1 VLGSNAIRQWYLVH
15 KWTSLI
21 CTIFLLLLCITGL
34 PLIFYHEI
42 DHLLGHEAEPAAM
55 PGVPT
60 ANLDKIVTTG
70 LAKYPGAVAQFLS
83 FDDEAPLVY
92 LTVGPKPDSA
102 PDLNHTLT
110 MDARTAQIYD
120 VPPFDEGFM
129 WVMFKLHTDL
139 YAGLPGMLF
148 LGFMGLLFAA
158 SIVSGAVVYG
168 PFMLR
173 IDFGTVRKKKST
185 RIKWLDL
192 HNLLGVVTL
201 AWAFVV
207 GFTGVINT
215 LATPIIQLW
224 QYNELSAVVAPYQG
238 KPAPTQLGSM
248 EEAMRTARAAAP
260 HMTPAFVA
268 YPGTAYSS
276 PHHYAIF
283 MRGDTELTK
292 KLLKPALVD
301 TVTGKLTNVVDLPW
315 YVAALLVSQ
324 PLHFGDYGGMP
335 MKIIWAVLDVITIIV
350 LGSGIYLWLG
360 RRRTSLD
367 SRVAELEMGA
377 AKAS

>member
-1 VLGSNAIRQWYLVH
+1 MLGSDAIRKWYLVH

-21 CTIFLLLLCITGL
+21 CTVFLLLLCITGL

-42 DHLLGHEAEPAAM
+42 DHVLGHEAEPAEM
-55 PGVPT
+55 PGVPN
-60 ANLDKIVTTG
+60 ANLDQIVATG
-70 LAKYPGAVAQFLS
+70 LAKYPGHVVQYLS
-83 FDDEAPLVY
+83 FDDEEPLVY
-92 LTVGPKPDSA
+92 LTVGPTPGSA
-102 PDLNHTLT
+102 PELNHTLT
-110 MDARTAQIYD
+110 MDARTAQIYE

-129 WVMFKLHTDL
+129 WVMFKLHTDM

-148 LGFMGLLFAA
+148 LGLMGLLFAA
-158 SIVSGAVVYG
+158 SIISGVVVYG
-168 PFMLR
+168 PFMRRL
-173 IDFGTVRKKKST
+173 DFGTVRKKKST
-185 RIKWLDL
+185 RVKWLDL

-224 QYNELSAVVAPYQG
+224 QNQELSAIIAPYQG
-238 KPAPTQLGSM
+238 KPLPTHYGSM
-248 EEAMRTARAAAP
+248 EEAMSNARAAAP

-283 MRGDTELTK
+283 MRGDTELTS

-301 TVTGKLTNVVDLPW
+301 TETGKLTNVVDLPW
-315 YVAALLVSQ
+315 YVAALLISQ

-335 MKIIWAVLDVITIIV
+335 MKIIWAVLDVVTIVV
-350 LGSGIYLWLG
+350 LGSGVYLWLG

-367 SRVAELEMGA
+367 SRVAELELGA

>member
-1 VLGSNAIRQWYLVH
+1 
-15 KWTSLI
+15 
-21 CTIFLLLLCITGL
+21 
-34 PLIFYHEI
+34 
-42 DHLLGHEAEPAAM
+42 
-55 PGVPT
+55 
-60 ANLDKIVTTG
+60 
-70 LAKYPGAVAQFLS
+70 
-83 FDDEAPLVY
+83 
-92 LTVGPKPDSA
+92 
-102 PDLNHTLT
+102 
-110 MDARTAQIYD
+110 MDARTAEVYE

-148 LGFMGLLFAA
+148 LGLMGLLFAA
-158 SIVSGAVVYG
+158 SIVSGIVVYG
-168 PFMLR
+168 PFMRRL
-173 IDFGTVRKKKST
+173 DFGTVRKKKST
-185 RIKWLDL
+185 RVKWLDL

-224 QYNELSAVVAPYQG
+224 QYNELSAIIAPYKG
-238 KPAPTQLGSM
+238 KPPPTQLGSM
-248 EEAMRTARAAAP
+248 EEAMKTALASAP

-268 YPGTAYSS
+268 YPGTNFSS

-283 MRGDTELTK
+283 MRGDTALTE

-301 TVTGKLTNVVDLPW
+301 AETGKLTDVVELPW
-315 YVAALLVSQ
+315 YVAALLISQ

-335 MKIIWAVLDVITIIV
+335 MKIIWAVLDVITIVV
-350 LGSGIYLWLG
+350 LGSGVYLWLG

-367 SRVAELEMGA
+367 SRVAELAMGA

>member
-1 VLGSNAIRQWYLVH
+1 MLGSDAIRKWYLVH

-21 CTIFLLLLCITGL
+21 CTIFLLLLCVTGL

-55 PGVPT
+55 PGAPN
-60 ANLDKIVTTG
+60 ANLDKIVATG
-70 LAKYPGAVAQFLS
+70 LAKYPGNVVQFLS
-83 FDDEAPLVY
+83 FDDEAPVVY
-92 LTVGPKPDSA
+92 LTVGPKPDS
-102 PDLNHTLT
+102 PPELNHTLT
-110 MDARTAQIYD
+110 MDARTAQIFD

-148 LGFMGLLFAA
+148 LGLMGLLFAA
-158 SIVSGAVVYG
+158 SIVSGIVVYG
-168 PFMLR
+168 PFMRRL
-173 IDFGTVRKKKST
+173 DFGTVRKKKST
-185 RIKWLDL
+185 RVKWLDL

-224 QYNELSAVVAPYQG
+224 QYNELSAIVAPYKG

-248 EEAMRTARAAAP
+248 EEAMKTALAAAP

-276 PHHYAIF
+276 PHHYAVF
-283 MRGDTELTK
+283 LRGDTELTQ
-292 KLLKPALVD
+292 KLLRPALVD
-301 TVTGKLTNVVDLPW
+301 SVTGKLTNLVELPW
-315 YVAALLVSQ
+315 YVTALLISQ

-350 LGSGIYLWLG
+350 LGSGVYLWLG
-360 RRRTSLD
+360 RRRTSLE
-367 SRVAELEMGA
+367 SRVAELELGA